1 MLDSSSFVSDAFNLI
16 IAPCGSGKTTAAIN
30 TIAVLASS
38 PRKALFLIDTQN
50 GNLRLAQNKAL
61 ILPYAFFVETTGRSI
76 TWGELPPEKIVVTTY
91 AQFGVWVKDNPDFA
105 ANFEVI
111 ICDEA
116 HNIVVFPN
124 YSPQPNFA
132 SIARD
137 AICEAAANPNI
148 MVVGITATPE
158 PLEKLHCPK
167 HIVPIDATELRQ
179 YENHSIQPYSSLRH
193 TLENIPCGKVGM
205 LYVPRITMMKDCAA
219 IAAAAGH
226 NPICVWS
233 AANEDHPMTE
243 EQLAA
248 RAYILK
254 NEELPPQY
262 DLFIFNASCET
273 SINIRGQVD
282 YFIAHTTNPTH
293 ITQARGRYRG
303 DLETLYVLDHDCAEP
318 INVPEEFLDIQL
330 FKEDQRE
337 LRVRLSIKD
346 KKGHYLSYPKQWE
359 RIETSGY
366 TIDCG
371 RDDDRR
377 YVIIR
382 KTACEGDG
390 NP

>member
-1 MLDSSSFVSDAFNLI
+1 MI

-30 TIAVLASS
+30 KIAALASS

-50 GNLRLAQNKAL
+50 GNLRLAQNEAL
-61 ILPYAFFVETTGRSI
+61 TLPYTFFVEMAGRPI
-76 TWGELPPEKIVVTTY
+76 TWGELPPDKIVVTTY

-116 HNIVVFPN
+116 HNIVVFPTF
-124 YSPQPNFA
+124 SPQPNFA

-137 AICEAAANPNI
+137 AICKASANPAI

-158 PLEKLHCPK
+158 PLEKWHCPQ
-167 HIVPIDATELRQ
+167 HIVPIDASELRQ
-179 YENHSIQPYSSLRH
+179 YENYNIQPYASLRQ
-193 TLENIPCGKVGM
+193 TVKNIPDGKTGM
-205 LYVPRITMMKDCAA
+205 LYVPHIHTMKACAE

-226 NPICVWS
+226 KPICVWS
-233 AANEDHPMTE
+233 ASNEEHPMTE

-248 RAYILK
+248 RDYILK

-282 YFIAHTTNPTH
+282 YFIAHTTIPTH
-293 ITQARGRYRG
+293 STQARGRYRG
-303 DLETLYVLDHDCAEP
+303 DLETLYVFDRECDEP
-318 INVPEEFLDIQL
+318 LIVPEEFLDIQL
-330 FKEDQRE
+330 FKEEQRE

-346 KKGHYLSYPKQWE
+346 AKGHYLAYNKQWE

-366 TIDCG
+366 TVDCG
-371 RDDDRR
+371 RDDNRR

-382 KTACEGDG
+382 KIDCVGDG